1 MPGDTAMTATS
12 TRPASSVS
20 TVPRATARLQLHKG
34 FTFDDAAAVVPYLA
48 EMGISHVYTSPI
60 LTARPGSTHGYD
72 IVDHSA
78 LNPEFGGE
86 PAFRRMVSVIRAH
99 DMGLIVDIVPNHM
112 GVGGADNAWWLDVL
126 EWGRSSPY
134 AGFFDIDWLPP
145 DHALQNRI
153 QAPFLGGPYGT
164 CLDAGEITLGFDSQ
178 SGRLAAIYGEHVFP
192 ITPPSYETVFGD
204 LVGTFSAALS
214 PGSTKSVGRAA
225 AGAMQASLAEQART
239 PEGLAAIDHALA
251 RFNPQH
257 PESRGRLHRLLD
269 RQHFRLVWWRAAADE
284 LNWRRFFDVTSL
296 AGLRAEL
303 PAVFDATH
311 ALILDLYASGLI
323 DGVRIDHIDGL
334 ADPRGY
340 CRKLR
345 RRMETAGRRRPASA
359 PPGPPYIVVEKILAG
374 HERLPTEWMTD
385 GTTGYDFMDQVS
397 AVLHNSD
404 GERALTELWA
414 EISGSD
420 TSYEEEERLARRVI
434 LRDALASELNGTA
447 AALLRVARVDLAT
460 RDYTLTAIRRALTE
474 VLVHFPVYRLY
485 AGLAGRPKMDDNVL
499 AWAMAGARRTMRAAD
514 HPLLDQ
520 IDMWLGAESSRNVP
534 PGVRR
539 RERLRAIVRFE
550 QLSSPVAAKSME
562 DTAFYRYGRLLSRNE
577 VGSSPAQFSRSIAS
591 FHAAANDRQQKFP
604 HAMLAVATHDHK
616 RGADVRARLA
626 VLSEVP
632 EEWAQ
637 AVRRWSRL
645 NAPLRRELDGG
656 AAPEPGVEL
665 MLYQMLVGAWPADLA
680 STDADGVN
688 AFAERIATWQQKAL
702 REAKHRTAWV
712 APDEAYEAACRDFI
726 FKLLDPARSA
736 RVVDELAGFAAR
748 IGPAGAI
755 NGLTQSLLHMTAPG
769 VPDLYQGT
777 ERWDFSLVDPDNRT
791 PVDYETRHTG
801 VAKAEMAVSEQLKD
815 WHSGQIKQTLIM
827 RSLRFRQMYPAFFA
841 DGLYMPISVEG
852 PAAAH
857 VLAFARFT
865 KLPASRQ
872 DASPAM
878 VAIVAVTLHAATL
891 APDCRTLTVPSELW
905 AGTELVLPSRWGPM
919 GWQDVL
925 TGRRHDAGGR
935 IKVETLFS
943 QLPVA
948 FLSYVTNL
956 QQ

>member
-1 MPGDTAMTATS
+1 MPDDFAVSARATNQALPI
-12 TRPASSVS
+12 T
-20 TVPRATARLQLHKG
+20 TTPRATARLQLHKG
-34 FTFDDAAAVVPYLA
+34 FTFDDAASVVPYLA
-48 EMGISHVYTSPI
+48 KMGISHVYTSPI

-72 IVDHSA
+72 IVDHST

-86 PAFRRMVSVIRAH
+86 VAFHRMVSAIRRH
-99 DMGLIVDIVPNHM
+99 GMGLIVDIVPNHM

-126 EWGRSSPY
+126 EWGRNSPF

-145 DHALQNRI
+145 DQALHNRI

-164 CLDAGEITLGFDSQ
+164 CLEAGDITLRFDEAT
-178 SGRLAAIYGEHVFP
+178 GRLSAVYGEHVFP
-192 ITPPSYETVFGD
+192 ITPPAYESVFGE
-204 LVGTFSAALS
+204 LVSSFAAALA
-214 PGSTKSVGRAA
+214 PGASKSTARA
-225 AGAMQASLAEQART
+225 ASLAMQEQLAYIART
-239 PEGLAAIDHALA
+239 QEGRDKIAAALA
-251 RFNPQH
+251 RFSPQH
-257 PESRGRLHRLLD
+257 HESRGRLHRLLD

-296 AGLRAEL
+296 AGLRAAL
-303 PAVFDATH
+303 PAVFEATH
-311 ALILDLYASGLI
+311 ALILKLYASGLI
-323 DGVRIDHIDGL
+323 DGVRIDHVDGL

-345 RRMETAGRRRPASA
+345 RRMDSAGRQRPATA

-374 HERLPTEWMTD
+374 HERLPTDWMTD
-385 GTTGYDFMDQVS
+385 GTTGYDFMDQVG
-397 AVLHNSD
+397 AVLHNPD
-404 GERALTELWA
+404 GERPLADVWA
-414 EISGSD
+414 DISATPPSTVDAARGP
-420 TSYEEEERLARRVI
+420 RRVI

-460 RDYTLTAIRRALTE
+460 RDYTLTAIRRALIE
-474 VLVHFPVYRLY
+474 ILVHFPVYRLY

-520 IDMWLGAESSRNVP
+520 INLWLGGESARNVP

-577 VGSSPAQFSRSIAS
+577 VGSSPAQFSRSVAS

-626 VLSEVP
+626 VLSDVP

-665 MLYQMLVGAWPADLA
+665 MLYQMLVGAWPPDLA
-680 STDADGVN
+680 STDVEGVA

-712 APDEAYEAACRDFI
+712 APDDAYEAACRDFI
-726 FKLLDPARSA
+726 FKLLDPARSS
-736 RVVDELAGFAAR
+736 RVVDEIAEFAAR

-755 NGLTQSLLHMTAPG
+755 NGLTQSLLHMTCPG

-777 ERWDFSLVDPDNRT
+777 ERWDFSLVDPDNRV
-791 PVDYETRHTG
+791 PVDYDTRREGIAGAATSLH
-801 VAKAEMAVSEQLKD
+801 AQLSD

-827 RSLRFRQMYPAFFA
+827 RALRFRQSYPAFFA
-841 DGLYMPISVEG
+841 NGRYRPIAVEG
-852 PAAAH
+852 PASSH
-857 VLAFARFT
+857 VLAFGRFGRRSGRRHDSV
-865 KLPASRQ
+865 P
-872 DASPAM
+872 SPT
-878 VAIVAVTLHAATL
+878 AIVAVTLNAAAL
-891 APDCRTLTVPSELW
+891 APDARTLTLPGQAW
-905 AGTELVLPSRWGPM
+905 KGTELVLPRSWG
-919 GWQDVL
+919 GLAWNDVL
-925 TGRRHDAGGR
+925 TGASHSASERL
-935 IKVETLFS
+935 KVGDLLS
-943 QLPVA
+943 GLPVA
-948 FLSYVTNL
+948 LLAHVA
-956 QQ
+956 